1 MLPVAAKLRQAKT
14 IWDECSRH
22 DSNIPKTFS
31 SATFHWLQSNIYR
44 RDTSTFRTE
53 HAVMMLLQF
62 DLRAVGIFKKYR
74 PLMVPISVLE
84 DSQQQ

>member
-1 MLPVAAKLRQAKT
+1 
-14 IWDECSRH
+14 
-22 DSNIPKTFS
+22 
-31 SATFHWLQSNIYR
+31 
-44 RDTSTFRTE
+44 
-53 HAVMMLLQF
+53 MLLQF